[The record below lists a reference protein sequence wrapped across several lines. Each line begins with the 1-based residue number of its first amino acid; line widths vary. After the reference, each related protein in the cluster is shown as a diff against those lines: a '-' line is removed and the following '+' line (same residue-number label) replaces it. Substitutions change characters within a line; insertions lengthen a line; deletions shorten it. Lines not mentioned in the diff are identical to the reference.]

1 MSVSDADRAAGR
13 TSPFP
18 GTSRHGALSPLLS
31 ASLTE
36 EHIAEALRQ
45 SSDNGATLDLTH
57 RNLTDVGEDGAKH
70 LATMGRNDSLDDES
84 SVFRIALGYNRLATL
99 PTAFALLSR
108 LRYLNLQNNSFTSF
122 PDVLTVMP
130 SLEILDISRNKIK
143 RLPGQSGSLIN
154 LRVFCLSR
162 NKITRIPGYF
172 ADFRE
177 LDVLK
182 VDHNPIEWPPTY
194 VMKTSDGGREWI
206 AFMQKWMR
214 NNSRPR
220 LDVKQPSVDSFLSAN
235 TALDNSIE
243 DQIQSWSH
251 MQEDSDPGVTP
262 HARSFSIDAN
272 FSPIPGPTKPTSP
285 RFDRPPP
292 LRLGTLP
299 PFKVPPRSMTIGSYL
314 PTPAESVSSTDDD
327 STAVPEGPHHGR
339 NASFTSSTRDRR
351 PALFGKKSLPDL
363 RAANMDDGVNKL
375 TIRGASKGALV
386 PDLLSR
392 DEFSMPSP
400 LSHRQDSSS
409 SSDGSSHFQSR
420 KAYAQTPPTSA
431 SPTSG
436 DVLRP
441 VPEVERHAYFKRL
454 SALPATAM
462 TNNLSSSLRSL
473 VECARSLFFAVSQV
487 HQALSHYITYTND
500 RQLSSVLKKVTD
512 PAYTYMMQLN
522 GALDRFDAICKKTT
536 PPPSLCRAL
545 VESSRDTA
553 AMFGKA
559 IAMMSLQLNILA
571 SKDDDRYMRS
581 LVLIFYGAMAEIS
594 SAWQSMVPHIE
605 AIKPHLSDR
614 RRHHIVKPQ
623 PVPNTS
629 PEPFPSSAP
638 PSYSPF
644 NAPPPPHG
652 VPIARSR
659 PTQSLGRARTTRRHA
674 GSFSSKDV
682 EIGKSLPSYD
692 LPVPFFAV
700 NSLTTTLRAG
710 QRHPALPL
718 SASTSSLTP
727 SSMNSSTPWTSLV
740 SEQHSRQASQ
750 TSLTLSAA
758 PPSPHMPARR
768 PTLDIPPSRTLVDK
782 DALDAMEVAV
792 EAAPA
797 VWEMIKEIVDN
808 LSEGVEEFRNTL
820 LKAKS
825 ITERLRININ
835 AMRCGD
841 PGADRKG
848 LREDAHVFVKIV
860 VKLSNLVKTHGTSH
874 AVFSDLLG
882 KMLALTNA
890 TQEFVMLLHVSS
902 FSPSSTPRLH
912 SPMTAILAPSA
923 VGLIAEDGRLGANLS
938 RSRSSTQ
945 PKTLKLFGHITA
957 PRSALPNQS
966 FNIPRMRDTSD
977 EG

>member
-18 GTSRHGALSPLLS
+18 GTTRHGALSPLLS
-31 ASLTE
+31 TSLTE

-143 RLPGQSGSLIN
+143 RLPSQSGSLIN

-172 ADFRE
+172 TDFRE

-182 VDHNPIEWPPTY
+182 VDHNPIEWPPKN
-194 VMKTSDGGREWI
+194 VMGTPDGGREWI
-206 AFMQKWMR
+206 AYMQKWIR

-235 TALDNSIE
+235 AALDNSIE
-243 DQIQSWSH
+243 DQIQSWSRIH
-251 MQEDSDPGVTP
+251 EDSDPGVTP
-262 HARSFSIDAN
+262 HARSFSSDAN
-272 FSPIPGPTKPTSP
+272 FSSLPGPTKPTSP
-285 RFDRPPP
+285 RFDRPPR
-292 LRLGTLP
+292 LRLGMLP
-299 PFKVPPRSMTIGSYL
+299 PFKVPPRSVTIGSYL

-327 STAVPEGPHHGR
+327 STAVPEGPQHGR
-339 NASFTSSTRDRR
+339 NASFTGSARDRR

-363 RAANMDDGVNKL
+363 RAANMNDGVNKQA
-375 TIRGASKGALV
+375 IGGASKGVLA
-386 PDLLSR
+386 PDLLSQ
-392 DEFSMPSP
+392 DEFSIPSP

-436 DVLRP
+436 DVPRP

-454 SALPATAM
+454 SALPSTAII
-462 TNNLSSSLRSL
+462 NNLSSSLRSL

-487 HQALSHYITYTND
+487 YQALSHYITYTND
-500 RQLSSVLKKVTD
+500 PQLSSVLKKVTD
-512 PAYTYMMQLN
+512 PAYTYMTQLN
-522 GALDRFDAICKKTT
+522 GALDRFDTICKKTT

-614 RRHHIVKPQ
+614 RRHHVVKPQ
-623 PVPNTS
+623 SVPNPS
-629 PEPFPSSAP
+629 PELLPSSAP

-644 NAPPPPHG
+644 NAPPPHG
-652 VPIARSR
+652 IPIARSR
-659 PTQSLGRARTTRRHA
+659 PTQSLGRTRTTRRHA

-692 LPVPFFAV
+692 LPVPFGAVV
-700 NSLTTTLRAG
+700 NSPTTTLRAG

-727 SSMNSSTPWTSLV
+727 SLMNSSMPWTSSL
-740 SEQHSRQASQ
+740 SGQHSRQASQ
-750 TSLTLSAA
+750 TSLVPSAA
-758 PPSPHMPARR
+758 PSSPYVPVRR
-768 PTLDIPPSRTLVDK
+768 PTLEIPPSRTLVDK

-792 EAAPA
+792 KAAPA
-797 VWEMIKEIVDN
+797 VWEMLKEIVDN
-808 LSEGVEEFRNTL
+808 LSEGAEEFRISL

-825 ITERLRININ
+825 TTERLRTNIN

-902 FSPSSTPRLH
+902 FSPSTPRPY
-912 SPMTAILAPSA
+912 SPLTAILAPSA
-923 VGLIAEDGRLGANLS
+923 VALIAEDGRLGANLS

-945 PKTLKLFGHITA
+945 PKALKLTGPITA

>member
-13 TSPFP
+13 TSPFRV
-18 GTSRHGALSPLLS
+18 TSRHGALSPLLS

-70 LATMGRNDSLDDES
+70 LATIGRNDSLDDES

-172 ADFRE
+172 TDFCE

-182 VDHNPIEWPPTY
+182 VDHNPVEWPPKY
-194 VMKTSDGGREWI
+194 VMETPDGGREWI
-206 AFMQKWMR
+206 TFMQKWMR

-235 TALDNSIE
+235 AALDNSIE

-251 MQEDSDPGVTP
+251 VQEDSDPSVTP
-262 HARSFSIDAN
+262 HARSFSIDTD
-272 FSPIPGPTKPTSP
+272 FPPLPGPTKLTSP

-292 LRLGTLP
+292 LRLGMLP

-327 STAVPEGPHHGR
+327 STAVHGR
-339 NASFTSSTRDRR
+339 NASFTGSARDRR

-363 RAANMDDGVNKL
+363 RAVNVSDGVNKQAVGG
-375 TIRGASKGALV
+375 TSKGVLA
-386 PDLLSR
+386 PDLLSQ

-436 DVLRP
+436 DVPRP

-454 SALPATAM
+454 SALPTTAM
-462 TNNLSSSLRSL
+462 INNLSSSLRSL

-487 HQALSHYITYTND
+487 YQALSHYITYTND

-522 GALDRFDAICKKTT
+522 GALDRFDAICKKAT

-571 SKDDDRYMRS
+571 SKDDDRYMRT

-614 RRHHIVKPQ
+614 RRHHVVRPQ
-623 PVPNTS
+623 PIPNPS
-629 PEPFPSSAP
+629 PELPPSSAP

-644 NAPPPPHG
+644 NAPPPHG
-652 VPIARSR
+652 IPIARSR

-692 LPVPFFAV
+692 LPVPFGAV
-700 NSLTTTLRAG
+700 VNTPMTTLRAG

-727 SSMNSSTPWTSLV
+727 SLMNSSMPWTSLL
-740 SEQHSRQASQ
+740 SGQHSRQASQ
-750 TSLTLSAA
+750 TSLTTSAA
-758 PPSPHMPARR
+758 PSPPHVPVRR
-768 PTLDIPPSRTLVDK
+768 PTLDIPPSRTLVDN

-797 VWEMIKEIVDN
+797 VWEMLKEIVDN
-808 LSEGVEEFRNTL
+808 LSEGAEEFRNTL

-825 ITERLRININ
+825 TTERLRTNIN

-902 FSPSSTPRLH
+902 FSPSTTPRPY
-912 SPMTAILAPSA
+912 SPMTAILAPSTA
-923 VGLIAEDGRLGANLS
+923 GLIAEDGRLGANLS
-938 RSRSSTQ
+938 RCRSSTQ

>member
-13 TSPFP
+13 TSPFLV
-18 GTSRHGALSPLLS
+18 TSRHGASSPLLS

-172 ADFRE
+172 IDFCE

-182 VDHNPIEWPPTY
+182 VDHNPIEWPPKY
-194 VMKTSDGGREWI
+194 VMETTDGGREWI
-206 AFMQKWMR
+206 TFMQKWMR

-235 TALDNSIE
+235 AALDNSIE

-251 MQEDSDPGVTP
+251 TQEDSDPSVTP
-262 HARSFSIDAN
+262 HARSFSIDTN
-272 FSPIPGPTKPTSP
+272 FPPLPGPTKSTSP
-285 RFDRPPP
+285 RSDRPPP
-292 LRLGTLP
+292 LRLGMLP
-299 PFKVPPRSMTIGSYL
+299 PFKVPPRSKTIGSYL

-327 STAVPEGPHHGR
+327 STAVHGR
-339 NASFTSSTRDRR
+339 NASFTGSARDRR

-363 RAANMDDGVNKL
+363 RAVNVSDGVNKQA
-375 TIRGASKGALV
+375 IGGASKGILA
-386 PDLLSR
+386 PDLLSQ

-436 DVLRP
+436 DVPRP

-454 SALPATAM
+454 SALPTTAM
-462 TNNLSSSLRSL
+462 INNLSSSLRSL

-487 HQALSHYITYTND
+487 YQALSHYITYTND

-522 GALDRFDAICKKTT
+522 GALDRFDAICKKAT

-614 RRHHIVKPQ
+614 RRHHVVRPQ
-623 PVPNTS
+623 PIPNPS
-629 PEPFPSSAP
+629 PELPPSSAP

-644 NAPPPPHG
+644 NAPPPHG
-652 VPIARSR
+652 IPIARSR

-692 LPVPFFAV
+692 LPVPFGAV
-700 NSLTTTLRAG
+700 VNTPMTTLRAG

-727 SSMNSSTPWTSLV
+727 SLMNSSMPWTSLL
-740 SEQHSRQASQ
+740 SGQHSRQASQ
-750 TSLTLSAA
+750 TSLTTSAA
-758 PPSPHMPARR
+758 PSPPHVPARR
-768 PTLDIPPSRTLVDK
+768 PTLDIPPSRTLVDN

-797 VWEMIKEIVDN
+797 VWEMLKEIVDN
-808 LSEGVEEFRNTL
+808 LSEGAEEFRNTL

-825 ITERLRININ
+825 TTERLRTNIN

-902 FSPSSTPRLH
+902 FSPSTTPRPY
-912 SPMTAILAPSA
+912 SPMTAILAPSTA
-923 VGLIAEDGRLGANLS
+923 GLISEDGRLGANLS
-938 RSRSSTQ
+938 RCRSSTQ